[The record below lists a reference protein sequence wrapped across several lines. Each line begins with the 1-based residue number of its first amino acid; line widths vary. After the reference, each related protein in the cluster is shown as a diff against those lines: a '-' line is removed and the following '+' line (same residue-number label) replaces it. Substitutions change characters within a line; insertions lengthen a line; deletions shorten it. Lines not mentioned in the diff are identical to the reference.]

1 MRKLK
6 AEMDIAIGVSHLYK
20 ESKKETR
27 KGRSNSFGMG
37 GGEGKGIEEIKE
49 VFERVKVGFE
59 EEVEGGRG
67 ADRLAMSGDRKESI
81 SATSKGN
88 AKKGTLGGLNGK
100 EMLET
105 GLAVDAVVGIAAG
118 GYALWKKHER
128 DKRNRLEGE
137 FTKRREFFRFSLL
150 SCGRNRH

>member
-6 AEMDIAIGVSHLYK
+6 AEMDIAIGVSRLYK
-20 ESKKETR
+20 ESKRETR
-27 KGRSNSFGMG
+27 KGKSSSFSVG

-49 VFERVKVGFE
+49 VFERVKVGIE
-59 EEVEGGRG
+59 EEVGGG
-67 ADRLAMSGDRKESI
+67 SSADRLALSGDRKESI
-81 SATSKGN
+81 FASSKGSAN

-100 EMLET
+100 EMLEA

-137 FTKRREFFRFSLL
+137 FTKRRKFFRFSLL
-150 SCGRNRH
+150 A